1 MAKLFAKKV
10 PKKCSMNSKSAQMA
24 TIPPEI
30 SPKNRRC
37 PRVSQKSTG
46 DGSLIR
52 RVSCPVPVIQDNSR
66 PF

>member
-10 PKKCSMNSKSAQMA
+10 PKKCSMSSKSAQIV

-46 DGSLIR
+46 DGSLIQR
-52 RVSCPVPVIQDNSR
+52 IICPITGIL
-66 PF
+66 